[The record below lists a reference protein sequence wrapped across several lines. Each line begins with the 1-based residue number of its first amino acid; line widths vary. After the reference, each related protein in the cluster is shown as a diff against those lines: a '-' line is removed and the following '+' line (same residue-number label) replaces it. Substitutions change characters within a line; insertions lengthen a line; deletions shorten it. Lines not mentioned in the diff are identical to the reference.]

1 MDIFSNQEQLRL
13 LLQSLLLGVCTG
25 LLYDILRALR
35 RHFSCGCA
43 ATAVLD
49 TVFWAIL
56 SAGVFEFGIVFAA
69 GQPRLFV
76 LAGAACGLALYL
88 VLLSEAVL
96 AVLGAVL
103 RAAAY
108 AWQTC
113 RTLIQH
119 AQNVLQLIGIPE
131 KIRHFAKKI
140 QITSSIFRRKGI
152 K

>member
-13 LLQSLLLGVCTG
+13 LLQSLLLGVGTG

-43 ATAVLD
+43 ATAMLD
-49 TVFWAIL
+49 AVFWIVL

-69 GQPRLFV
+69 GQPRLFI
-76 LAGAACGLALYL
+76 LTGAACGIALYL

-96 AVLGAVL
+96 AVLGAAL

-113 RTLIQH
+113 GTLIQH